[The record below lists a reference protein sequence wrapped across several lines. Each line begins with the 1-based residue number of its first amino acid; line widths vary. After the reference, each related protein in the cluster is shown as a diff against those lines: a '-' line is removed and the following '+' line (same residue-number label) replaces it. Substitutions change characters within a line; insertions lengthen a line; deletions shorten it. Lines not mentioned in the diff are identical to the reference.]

1 MKRVLLLMAVVAAS
15 VLMAWLAVARA
26 SATSGIAPRSIAVRP
41 GDEIRVLGA
50 PIGCRVAQMRAFEG
64 RIVVDCR
71 RIGRLRGTYG
81 TLLSAREAGLVRF
94 ESNSTGKLLYRAAH
108 HGSIRKCGTP

>member
-1 MKRVLLLMAVVAAS
+1 VKRVLLLIAVVAAS
-15 VLMAWLAVARA
+15 ALVAWLAVARA

-41 GDEIRVLGA
+41 GDEIRV
-50 PIGCRVAQMRAFEG
+50 
-64 RIVVDCR
+64 
-71 RIGRLRGTYG
+71 
-81 TLLSAREAGLVRF
+81 AGLVRF